1 MATISIPEKIYKRM
15 REIAENQG
23 MSIEE
28 YILSLAAESLDPESR
43 AEFYWEASVELLKQ
57 AEREL
62 SKGDLRQASEKTW
75 GAAALAVKALAYE
88 REGRRLT
95 SHRELWRYVSDLA
108 SETNDRELRLLWR
121 TAVSMH
127 VNFYENWATRDDI
140 EDSITNIEKFIK
152 KLKNLRIK

>member
-1 MATISIPEKIYKRM
+1 MLSIPEKIYRKM
-15 REIAENQG
+15 KKIAENQG

-28 YILSLAAESLDPESR
+28 YILSLTAESLDPESR
-43 AEFYWEASVELLKQ
+43 AGFYWEASVELLKQ

-88 REGRRLT
+88 REGKRLA
-95 SHRELWRYVSDLA
+95 SHGELWKYVSDLA

-140 EDSITNIEKFIK
+140 EDSIKNIERFIK
-152 KLKNLRIK
+152 KLKNFRTK